1 MRDISSMDMEERF
14 QELLQDT
21 IEHVKTGFRTH
32 RSHKA
37 EKGKHGETY
46 ALQEENRGYDPG
58 IDDRIRSCRGCRL
71 HEKRRNAVPGTG
83 NTNADIVF
91 IGEGPGEQEDI
102 QGLPFVGKAGQLLT
116 RMLAAIEL
124 SRDEVY
130 ITNVVKCRPPGNRAP
145 LPDEVEACFPYLEQQ
160 IRMIEPCIIVCLG
173 GPAIK
178 TILHSNTGITKLRG
192 QIHRFNE
199 VPVIATYHPAAV
211 LRFPER
217 YKRDVWNDLKLLR
230 ELYRDM
236 RPRSS

>member
-1 MRDISSMDMEERF
+1 MDTEERF
-14 QELLQDT
+14 QELLQDA
-21 IEHVKTGFRTH
+21 IDYVKTGFRPH

-37 EKGKHGETY
+37 EKGE
-46 ALQEENRGYDPG
+46 QEEAYAPEEESRGYNSG
-58 IDDRIRSCRGCRL
+58 IDERIRSCRACRL
-71 HEKRRNAVPGTG
+71 YEKRRNAVPGMG
-83 NTNADIVF
+83 NTDADIVF

-116 RMLAAIEL
+116 KMLAAIEL
-124 SRDEVY
+124 GREEVY

-160 IRMIEPCIIVCLG
+160 IRMIEPRIIVCLG
-173 GPAIK
+173 GPAVK
-178 TILHSNTGITKLRG
+178 TILKSNTGITILRG
-192 QIHRFNE
+192 QVHRFNE

-236 RPRSS
+236 RPPSS

>member
-1 MRDISSMDMEERF
+1 MDMEERF

-21 IEHVKTGFRTH
+21 IDYVKTGFRSH
-32 RSHKA
+32 SSHKA
-37 EKGKHGETY
+37 EKGE
-46 ALQEENRGYDPG
+46 QEEAYAPEEESRGYNSG
-58 IDDRIRSCRGCRL
+58 IDERIRSCRACRL

-83 NTNADIVF
+83 NTDADIVF

-116 RMLAAIEL
+116 KMLAAIEL
-124 SRDEVY
+124 GREEVY

-160 IRMIEPCIIVCLG
+160 IRMIRPRIVVCLG
-173 GPAIK
+173 GPAVK
-178 TILHSNTGITKLRG
+178 TILKSNTGITKLRG

-236 RPRSS
+236 RPPSS